1 MTDRGLPLED
11 ETLVLSRPR
20 RRDRLM
26 TDRDLPPAASPAA
39 ARGAVTG
46 AAAPAPAP
54 ASAPDT
60 AAEAQ
65 RALALA
71 ERYRLEYV
79 DMERYCVD
87 PGLLRSIPADLMLRY
102 RFVPRRRTGDALEI
116 IVSDPTDLPRID
128 ELALL
133 LGTPVIVTVG
143 TPSAIESILTR
154 SESSQRVLDEATESF
169 QLQLLHEEEA
179 AEESLTVERL
189 TSDISPVIKLVD
201 SMIYTAIQ
209 RRASDIHVETQ
220 DDALHVKYR
229 IDGVLQAA
237 MRPMDKQFHGAV
249 LSRIKVMAELDIAE
263 KRVPQDGRFKLRT
276 PGKTIDFRV
285 SIMPSIHGEDAVI
298 RILDKESISEQFREL
313 RLDILGFPADELKRF
328 RRAIAEPYGMVLVTG
343 PTGSGK
349 TTTLY
354 AALAEIASAEDKIVT
369 IEDPVEYQL
378 KGITQIP
385 INERKG
391 LTFARGL
398 RSILRHDPDKIMV
411 GEIRDPE
418 TAQIA
423 IQSALTGH
431 LVFTTVHANNVIDVL
446 GRFLNMG
453 VEAYQ
458 FVSALNCVLAQRLVR
473 TICRECRRPVTI
485 PDEELREARI
495 DPRAAA
501 ERTLCEGGGCLEC
514 GGTGYRGRTAICELL
529 DLSDH
534 IRELILAGRPA
545 SEIKQAARDAG
556 MRFLRESAVEQVLR
570 GRTTLREINK
580 VTFVA

>member
-1 MTDRGLPLED
+1 MSRA
-11 ETLVLSRPR
+11 ETG
-20 RRDRLM
+20 D
-26 TDRDLPPAASPAA
+26 
-39 ARGAVTG
+39 G
-46 AAAPAPAP
+46 AAPAPGE
-54 ASAPDT
+54 ST
-60 AAEAQ
+60 AAAVTDAGAELEQA
-65 RALALA
+65 RRLA
-71 ERYRLEYV
+71 ERYRLDFV
-79 DMERYCVD
+79 DLTRLRID
-87 PGLLRSIPADLMLRY
+87 QDLLRTIPAELMLSY
-102 RFVPRRRTGDALEI
+102 GFVPCRRDGEALVI
-116 IVSDPTDLPRID
+116 AVSDPTDLPRID

-133 LGTPVIVTVG
+133 LGSPITVSVA
-143 TPSAIESILTR
+143 TPSAIRSILTR
-154 SESSQRVLDEATESF
+154 SEGSQRVLDEATEGF
-169 QLQLLHEEEA
+169 ALQLVRDEDRGD
-179 AEESLTVERL
+179 ESLTVERL
-189 TSDISPVIKLVD
+189 TADASPVIRLVN

-220 DDALHVKYR
+220 DDAVHVKYR

-237 MRPMDKQFHGAV
+237 MQPIDRQHQGAL

-263 KRVPQDGRFKLRT
+263 KRIPQDGRFRLRM
-276 PGKTIDFRV
+276 PGKTVDFRV
-285 SIMPSIHGEDAVI
+285 SVMPSVHGEDAVI
-298 RILDKESISEQFREL
+298 RILDKQSISEQFREL
-313 RLDILGFPADELKRF
+313 TLDIVGFADDELRRF
-328 RRAIAEPYGMVLVTG
+328 RRYIAEPYGMVLVTG

-354 AALAEIASAEDKIVT
+354 AALSEINSPEDKIIT

-431 LVFTTVHANNVIDVL
+431 LVFTTVHANNVVDVL

-473 TICRECRRPVTI
+473 TICRHCRRPVEI
-485 PDEELREARI
+485 PAHRLAESAI
-495 DPRAAA
+495 DPGLVRG
-501 ERTLCEGGGCLEC
+501 RRLYEGGGCVEC

-529 DLSDH
+529 DLSDR
-534 IRELILAGRPA
+534 IREMILDRRPA
-545 SEIKQAARDAG
+545 SEIRRAARDEG

-570 GRTTLREINK
+570 GTTTLREIDK
-580 VTFVA
+580 VTFVD

>member
-1 MTDRGLPLED
+1 MTD
-11 ETLVLSRPR
+11 
-20 RRDRLM
+20 
-26 TDRDLPPAASPAA
+26 PPAPAA
-39 ARGAVTG
+39 AAADTAPGAG
-46 AAAPAPAP
+46 
-54 ASAPDT
+54 APD
-60 AAEAQ
+60 AGAEAARAQ
-65 RALALA
+65 ALAR
-71 ERYRLEYV
+71 RYRLPYV
-79 DMERYCVD
+79 DMERHRVD
-87 PGLLRSIPADLMLRY
+87 QDLLRSIPADLMLRY
-102 RFVPRRRTGDALEI
+102 RFVPRRRAGEALEI
-116 IVSDPTDLPRID
+116 IVSDPTDLPLID

-133 LGTPVIVTVG
+133 LGAPLTVTVG
-143 TPSAIESILTR
+143 APSAIEAILTR
-154 SESSQRVLDEATESF
+154 SESSQRVLDEATEGF
-169 QLQLLHEEEA
+169 QLQLLREDDA
-179 AEESLTVERL
+179 AEDSLTVERL

-209 RRASDIHVETQ
+209 RRASDVHVETRN
-220 DDALHVKYR
+220 DALHVKYR

-237 MRPMDKQFHGAV
+237 MRPIDKRFHGAV
-249 LSRIKVMAELDIAE
+249 LSRIKVMAELDVAE

-276 PGKTIDFRV
+276 PGRTIDFRV

-298 RILDKESISEQFREL
+298 RILDKESIGEQFREL
-313 RLDILGFPADELKRF
+313 RLDVLGFSAAELGRF
-328 RRAIAEPYGMVLVTG
+328 RRAIAKPYGMVLVTG

-354 AALAEIASAEDKIVT
+354 AALAEIASPEDKIVT

-378 KGITQIP
+378 EGITQVP

-411 GEIRDPE
+411 GEIRDAE

-431 LVFTTVHANNVIDVL
+431 LVFTTVHANNVLDVL

-473 TICRECRRPVTI
+473 TICRACRRPAQV
-485 PDEELREARI
+485 PAEALREARI
-495 DPRAAA
+495 DPDDAA
-501 ERTLCEGGGCLEC
+501 RHTLYEGGGCLEC
-514 GGTGYRGRTAICELL
+514 GGTGYRGRTAIGELL
-529 DLSDH
+529 DLTDSL
-534 IRELILAGRPA
+534 RELILGRRPA
-545 SEIKQAARDAG
+545 SEIKQAARGAG

-570 GRTTLREINK
+570 GRTTLHEIDK